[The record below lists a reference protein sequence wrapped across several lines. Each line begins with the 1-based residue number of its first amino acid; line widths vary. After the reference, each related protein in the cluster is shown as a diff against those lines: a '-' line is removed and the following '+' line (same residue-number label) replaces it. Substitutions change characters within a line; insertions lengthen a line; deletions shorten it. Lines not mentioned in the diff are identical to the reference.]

1 MGRALLF
8 HMWAQA
14 CVRSEICFFSKTA
27 QVACMTLKFEK
38 HCSNPFPT
46 PDLNIRQQLN
56 IKWVGTYGF
65 AAGTEIRCIEKN

>member
-1 MGRALLF
+1 
-8 HMWAQA
+8 
-14 CVRSEICFFSKTA
+14 
-27 QVACMTLKFEK
+27 MTLKFEK

-46 PDLNIRQQLN
+46 PYLNIRQQLN